1 MEKVEREAANARS
14 LIVDRELRDN
24 KASRKEKEARVLA
37 RAAERIER
45 ELIDNLEANL
55 TLKGWSISTLIHD
68 EIIIQHRGDSRIHH
82 DLVAAH
88 TRDAKLVVRNFEN
101 ARGWAPGTL
110 DINFGSY

>member
-1 MEKVEREAANARS
+1 MISE
-14 LIVDRELRDN
+14 
-24 KASRKEKEARVLA
+24 EKEARILS
-37 RAAERIER
+37 RAAERTER

-68 EIIIQHRGDSRIHH
+68 EIIIQHPGDNRIRH
-82 DLVAAH
+82 DLLAAL